1 MSRCQAASPS
11 SLLDRLARKRGVEG
25 RNASHRPFQAHSRK
39 GFHTPVHLGCITK
52 PPQRTPSPAD
62 KGSVR
67 MTPRTPDAAIADRI
81 RAGDLAP
88 AVPRGTPRIGVDSEA
103 VVFFFWY
110 VRRVYSNI
118 VTRSLCLDLVAGFR
132 CVVQIDAV
140 SHAVSFRRIIRSEG
154 IHSLATWWC

>member
-1 MSRCQAASPS
+1 MHNQ
-11 SLLDRLARKRGVEG
+11 
-25 RNASHRPFQAHSRK
+25 
-39 GFHTPVHLGCITK
+39 

-62 KGSVR
+62 KASIR
-67 MTPRTPDAAIADRI
+67 MTPRKPDAAIADRI

-88 AVPRGTPRIGVDSEA
+88 AVPRATPRIGVDSEA
-103 VVFFFWY
+103 VVFFWY

-132 CVVQIDAV
+132 CVVQINTI
-140 SHAVSFRRIIRSEG
+140 SYAVSFRRIIRSEG